1 MTTIATIDLQ
11 LATEHEPCPTL
22 SQLSKWV
29 DATLAKVDAN
39 PESELT
45 VRIVDTEESH
55 SLNHQYRGFDKPTN
69 VLSFP
74 FEAPPGIELNLLG
87 DLVIC
92 APIVEKEAGEQA
104 KPQIAHWAHL
114 VVHGTL
120 HLLGYDHIED
130 DEAEAMERLE
140 IQILETLTYPNPYQE
155 NEGV

>member
-1 MTTIATIDLQ
+1 MTSIATIDLQ
-11 LATEHEPCPTL
+11 LATEHTLCPSL

-29 DATLAKVDAN
+29 DATLLATHST

-45 VRIVDTEESH
+45 IRIVDSKESH

-74 FEAPPGIELNLLG
+74 FDAPPGIELNLLG

-92 APIVEKEAGEQA
+92 APIVEKEAAEQKKA
-104 KPQIAHWAHL
+104 QIAHWAHL

-130 DEAEAMERLE
+130 EEAETMEALE
-140 IQILETLTYPNPYQE
+140 ITILNTLDFPNPYKDDE
-155 NEGV
+155 